1 MPTPRRCF
9 ALPPRSHRAQCRP
22 GAPGLF
28 WGSSVRTRTR
38 RRLRSLP
45 GGTPPSVPPEPG
57 GRAVSDGGAG
67 LRGHPAA
74 PRTRRA
80 GCAEGAIWVEQVRA
94 DGSRC
99 NGPCGNFAAGMRPDA
114 IPKLRAGCSSHPGGT
129 KFSDT
134 CRTALY
140 VRSHGHSGVKVRSGS
155 RPARG
160 ARSPAAGA
168 ADRLGELKA
177 MRDRGLIT
185 EDEYQ
190 AKRRQILDGM

>member
-1 MPTPRRCF
+1 
-9 ALPPRSHRAQCRP
+9 
-22 GAPGLF
+22 
-28 WGSSVRTRTR
+28 
-38 RRLRSLP
+38 
-45 GGTPPSVPPEPG
+45 
-57 GRAVSDGGAG
+57 
-67 LRGHPAA
+67 
-74 PRTRRA
+74 
-80 GCAEGAIWVEQVRA
+80 
-94 DGSRC
+94 
-99 NGPCGNFAAGMRPDA
+99 MRPDA